1 MDTGG
6 FSRTNH
12 ESNTQK
18 LEIEP
23 SPSDDHQFHSMNAL
37 EILRETVRILR
48 YNLAAFTL
56 TLLLLICPV
65 SAILLPNLLVDQSV
79 VNSLT
84 IRLVLLAKSSGL
96 PLLPFVRNSC
106 QKFSETAVSS
116 AACFP
121 LFVTLSLLSRA
132 AVVYSV
138 DCTYSR
144 RKVVAAKFV
153 VIMQRLWKRLVFT
166 YLWVCVVI
174 VVCLTSFCV
183 FLVAVCS
190 SFYVLG
196 FSPDFNAYG
205 AILIGLGFSVVFA
218 NVIIICNTTIVISI
232 LEDVSGPRALVRAN
246 DLIKGQTQ
254 VGLLI
259 FLGST
264 IGLTFVEGLF
274 EHRVKILSYGDG
286 SSRIW
291 EGPLL
296 VVMYSFVVLI
306 DTMMSA
312 VFYFSCR
319 SYSMEAVEALEASG
333 GGTQPIMEMV
343 SQDLSLL

>member
-1 MDTGG
+1 MDSTV
-6 FSRTNH
+6 TNH
-12 ESNTQK
+12 ESNIQK
-18 LEIEP
+18 LEIESP
-23 SPSDDHQFHSMNAL
+23 SPSHEDDHQFHSMNAL

-48 YNLAAFTL
+48 YNLVAFMLIL
-56 TLLLLICPV
+56 TLLICPV
-65 SAILLPNLLVDQSV
+65 SAILLPNLLVDQSI

-84 IRLVLLAKSSGL
+84 VRLILLAKSSGL

-116 AACFP
+116 ATCFP

-144 RKVVAAKFV
+144 RRVVVPKFV

-190 SFYVLG
+190 SLYVLG

-296 VVMYSFVVLI
+296 VVMYSFVVLV

-333 GGTQPIMEMV
+333 GGIQPIMEMV